1 MPIQTHPDHR
11 QIQQLLPWL
20 ILGVGLVITYIL
32 QNTAYQSNFKNVQER
47 FEFRAN
53 EIVGNIESRIESY
66 KIVLLGAKGLF
77 LSSQNVERK
86 EFREYVLQ
94 LNLAQ
99 SYPGIQGVGFSLLVK
114 SEDLAAHTKKIQAE
128 GFPDY
133 VIRPAGNRD
142 TYTSIIYL
150 EPFDWRNQRAFGYD
164 MFSEPVRR
172 AAMEKARDE
181 NNTISS
187 EMVTLVQETEK
198 NKQPGFLMYLPVYL
212 HDKPNS
218 TLTERQENLLGWVYA
233 PFRMHDLMRG
243 IMGPHFGEIGS
254 SIAFDIYDG
263 ITHSPAKLMYDFKA
277 QTGTRAGDQNPVFST
292 IKHVDIGGHTWTIVI
307 HSLPSLEAKLEYK
320 NAEYIAISGVIVSLL
335 TAFIVWLLLNGRER
349 AYATA
354 RNMTQELRS
363 NEAHTRRLNRALK
376 LLSDCNMAMLRTEN
390 EQLLLKEICQM
401 VVDQGGYLMAWVGY
415 AEQDE
420 NKTVRPMAEAGI
432 NDDYLHNVKISWGDN
447 IYGQGPTGVA
457 IRTGLTDINQDYLNG
472 SRMSPWRESALE
484 RGYQSSIS
492 LPLLNNKSTL
502 NNKNVF
508 GALTIYAAQPY
519 AFSKDEVELL
529 EELAGDLSY
538 GITTLRTREEH
549 KISEDKITFLAYHDT
564 LTKLPNQLLFLERF
578 KELSKRAQKNQTE
591 IGVLLLDLDNFKH
604 VNDAFGHSVGDQ
616 LLILVTERLLNNIHE
631 TDILSRMDSDKFV
644 LLLNDI
650 PDNSRFAARVQNI
663 INIFSQP
670 FEVEKNIIDTTASIG
685 ISIYPNDGSEWNM
698 LLKKADIALTHAK
711 DNGRNIYQLF
721 TEQMNLDVEEQME
734 LQSQLHNALK
744 NHELELYYQAQINIS
759 DQRVTG
765 FEALLRWRHPQK
777 GMVSPAKFIPLAERS
792 GLIIPIGEWV
802 LNEACKQAKTWLDNG
817 YPLVM
822 AVNLSSIQFKRGNLL
837 ETIANALKN
846 NDLPAHMLE
855 LELTESI
862 LLQDVDGV
870 MNNLHKLKAMGVKL
884 SIDDFGTGYSSLSYL
899 KRMAIDKLKVDQSF
913 VADLATSADD
923 KAIVRTI
930 IQLGHSL
937 QLTVIAEGVENAEQL
952 ALLKKYGCDEAQGY
966 FFSKPVPIH
975 EAAALLKNNPP
986 EHT

>member
-1 MPIQTHPDHR
+1 
-11 QIQQLLPWL
+11 
-20 ILGVGLVITYIL
+20 
-32 QNTAYQSNFKNVQER
+32 
-47 FEFRAN
+47 
-53 EIVGNIESRIESY
+53 
-66 KIVLLGAKGLF
+66 
-77 LSSQNVERK
+77 
-86 EFREYVLQ
+86 
-94 LNLAQ
+94 
-99 SYPGIQGVGFSLLVK
+99 
-114 SEDLAAHTKKIQAE
+114 
-128 GFPDY
+128 
-133 VIRPAGNRD
+133 
-142 TYTSIIYL
+142 
-150 EPFDWRNQRAFGYD
+150 
-164 MFSEPVRR
+164 
-172 AAMEKARDE
+172 
-181 NNTISS
+181 
-187 EMVTLVQETEK
+187 
-198 NKQPGFLMYLPVYL
+198 
-212 HDKPNS
+212 
-218 TLTERQENLLGWVYA
+218 
-233 PFRMHDLMRG
+233 
-243 IMGPHFGEIGS
+243 
-254 SIAFDIYDG
+254 
-263 ITHSPAKLMYDFKA
+263 
-277 QTGTRAGDQNPVFST
+277 
-292 IKHVDIGGHTWTIVI
+292 
-307 HSLPSLEAKLEYK
+307 
-320 NAEYIAISGVIVSLL
+320 
-335 TAFIVWLLLNGRER
+335 
-349 AYATA
+349 
-354 RNMTQELRS
+354 
-363 NEAHTRRLNRALK
+363 
-376 LLSDCNMAMLRTEN
+376 
-390 EQLLLKEICQM
+390 M

-711 DNGRNIYQLF
+711 DNGRNIYQFF

-975 EAAALLKNNPP
+975 EAAALLKNTPP